1 MQSRNIRVGVKDGMK
16 WAAFLTLRNEE
27 HNIDGVMASIM
38 DQSARPSRILVFDD
52 GSTDRTGE
60 MLDGMTGVTVSHGPP
75 HPPQH
80 SHPDFI
86 ARRFGLMKAAL
97 PGMDYVVCVDADVRL
112 EPRYVERVTHRMEL
126 DGAAI
131 ASGADPSHYTM
142 RPIEQGMVI
151 DAKWVRGRH
160 MLHQYALNFLCAEA
174 ADDGRSC
181 AVYRDIAFS
190 TSRTFGVNYGAN
202 IEWLRGANQRQRGMA
217 WYWALYMLV
226 RGRKWSWWRGYVSY
240 RGHKLPAYHGKW
252 CNDFLMAQQ
261 KRKLG
266 LKQDMII
273 DKNSATYIVP
283 RSQHGR

>member
-1 MQSRNIRVGVKDGMK
+1 MK

-27 HNIDGVMASIM
+27 HTIDGVMASIM

-60 MLDGMTGVTVSHGPP
+60 MLDGMDGVTVSHGPP

-86 ARRFGLMKAAL
+86 ARRFALMKAAL
-97 PGMDYVVCVDADVRL
+97 PGMDYVVNVDADVRL
-112 EPRYVERVTHRMEL
+112 ELRYVERVMLRMKR

-131 ASGADPSHYTM
+131 ASGANPRHYTM
-142 RPIEQGMVI
+142 TPTEQGLVM
-151 DAKWVRGRH
+151 DAGWVRSRQR
-160 MLHQYALNFLCAEA
+160 LHPCALNFLWAEA
-174 ADDGRSC
+174 ADDGRPC
-181 AVYRDIAFS
+181 AVYRDITFG
-190 TSRTFGVNYGAN
+190 TSRMFGVNYGAN
-202 IEWLRGANQRQRGMA
+202 VERLRGANQRQRGMA
-217 WYWALYMLV
+217 WHWALYTLI

-273 DKNSATYIVP
+273 DKNSATYIAKTS
-283 RSQHGR
+283 RYDR